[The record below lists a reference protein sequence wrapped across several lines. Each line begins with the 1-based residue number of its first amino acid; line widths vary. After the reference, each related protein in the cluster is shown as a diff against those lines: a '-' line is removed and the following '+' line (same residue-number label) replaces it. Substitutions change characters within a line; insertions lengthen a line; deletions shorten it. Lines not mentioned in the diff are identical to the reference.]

1 MQKNNTFLQKH
12 ISLSFWRSIFNQD
25 PHLFLMFSE
34 GEVKSPY
41 FSQLWWALLQ
51 RHFWKLSRVPAP
63 KSSRQCFCYLFLSNY
78 LHFYLLGK
86 NGSVF
91 GNLFG
96 RNFTIVLNT
105 GYEVNVHETTSYE
118 HLCVCPKPGLRFTSY
133 ANAPPP
139 FCVQW
144 WVKGKRHGL
153 NKLAW
158 KFKWQ

>member
-1 MQKNNTFLQKH
+1 MMQKNNTFLQKH
-12 ISLSFWRSIFNQD
+12 ISFILEVYIQD

-34 GEVKSPY
+34 GEVMSPY

-51 RHFWKLSRVPAP
+51 RHFWKLSRDPAP

-86 NGSVF
+86 NGNVF

-105 GYEVNVHETTSYE
+105 GYEVNVHETSSNE
-118 HLCVCPKPGLRFTSY
+118 HLLGLGFTSY
-133 ANAPPP
+133 ANAIKALPKEP
-139 FCVQW
+139 
-144 WVKGKRHGL
+144 
-153 NKLAW
+153 
-158 KFKWQ
+158 